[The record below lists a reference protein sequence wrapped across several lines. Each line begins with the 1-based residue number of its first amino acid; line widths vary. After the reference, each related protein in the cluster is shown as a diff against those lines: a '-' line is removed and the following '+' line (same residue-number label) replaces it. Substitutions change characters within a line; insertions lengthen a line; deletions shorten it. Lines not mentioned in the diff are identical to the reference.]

1 MARRKAINRPENE
14 GPPAGSPDDVLQEPR
29 RRRAWLLTKALEA
42 HPLDRALELARAAEA
57 FITQSRTQAGEE
69 SLASKPQ
76 PNIQIAKAK
85 TPTGLSI
92 SAEQRDQLLGRLAEG
107 ATNAELAEEFGLSRR
122 QVQGIRMGSAAEI
135 ATRRGRGE

>member
-1 MARRKAINRPENE
+1 MAHQKDTTRQQHRGAPTEL
-14 GPPAGSPDDVLQEPR
+14 PDDVLHDSIR
-29 RRRAWLLTKALEA
+29 RRTWLLAKALKS
-42 HPLDRALELARAAEA
+42 HSLDRALELARAAEA
-57 FITQSRTQAGEE
+57 FITQSRTQTGEE
-69 SLASKPQ
+69 SLSSKPR

-85 TPTGLSI
+85 TPKALSI

-135 ATRRGRGE
+135 AARRGGRE